1 MANDKDTK
9 PAAQPGQPGTPRVLA
24 DVTTNKPAEPKAEP
38 KRESFNGQKARTGD
52 EERAAYKRRIRRWHK
67 KAMAG
72 LSKDTVDGLL
82 REALTWSKEDTQDE
96 A

>member
-1 MANDKDTK
+1 MANDKPDNK
-9 PAAQPGQPGTPRVLA
+9 PAAGTGTPKVLA
-24 DVTTNKPAEPKAEP
+24 DLTQKPADTKVEP
-38 KRESFNGQKARTGD
+38 KRESFNGQKARTSD

-82 REALTWSKEDTQDE
+82 REALTWSKEDTADE